1 MGLTFKENV
10 RDIRN
15 SKSFDIIKLLK
26 NKNLKVDC
34 YDKNVIYQEVR
45 DNKINLISDLKKN
58 YYDSVVILV
67 PHKHI
72 KDLGEK
78 KNTKTNQKK
87 WFYI

>member
-1 MGLTFKENV
+1 M
-10 RDIRN
+10 
-15 SKSFDIIKLLK
+15 
-26 NKNLKVDC
+26 KVDC

-78 KNTKTNQKK
+78 NTKTNQKK